1 MRLRSTAL
9 LLLLPL
15 LAACGGSDEP
25 AAAPSPSASPTRT
38 AATAAPTKAPKVFDD
53 PVRFSAAGGAVGCD
67 LEPAFVE
74 CAVRAHTWKA
84 PKKPADC
91 HNNWGSVLQFTVG
104 SKGQFICWFG
114 LKLLGAKRVLPPGQ
128 AFRVGLVTCTAV
140 PKGVECRDQTNGFR
154 LTTSE
159 YRLF

>member
-15 LAACGGSDEP
+15 LAACGGSDTP
-25 AAAPSPSASPTRT
+25 AASPSPSPSPTRT
-38 AATAAPTKAPKVFDD
+38 ATAAPTKAPKVFDG
-53 PVRFSAAGGAVGCD
+53 PVRFSTAGGAVGCD

-74 CAVRAHTWKA
+74 CAVRTHSWKA

-114 LKLLGAKRVLPPGQ
+114 LKLLGAKRVLPTGQ

-140 PKGVECRDQTNGFR
+140 PGGVECTDRTNGFR
-154 LTTSE
+154 LATAR